1 MIDIHTHPVMIR
13 ELIEEEPGLARAVRE
28 VFGLLFPPQPLQ
40 VFLSELDA
48 AGVERAVLLPLDCTT
63 AHGCR
68 IVTNE
73 QVASLAEK
81 HPRLL
86 GFASVDPAV
95 REAPKRLERAI
106 RGLGLRGLKLDPALQ
121 RFALDSREQAY
132 PLYQACSELG
142 VPILVHCGLSWSMV
156 GQAKYARPLALEE
169 VAQEFPGLRLVIAH
183 CGWPWV
189 EEALLLALKYPNVYL
204 DTAVIYS
211 GTPGEA
217 LRRVLGERIGLE
229 VLERSLPRQLLFGS
243 NYPRQDIRRAVRGL
257 RALPLSPGLAQ
268 NLFQANA
275 ASLLG
280 LEGGRR

>member
-13 ELIEEEPGLARAVRE
+13 ELTEKDPALARAVRE

-40 VFLSELDA
+40 VFLSELDE

-73 QVASLAEK
+73 QVAALVEK
-81 HPRLL
+81 NPRLL

-95 REAPKRLERAI
+95 RDATKQLERAI

-121 RFALDSREQAY
+121 RFALDSRELAF

-142 VPILVHCGLSWSMV
+142 VPVLVHCGLSWSMV
-156 GQAKYARPLALEE
+156 GQTKYARPLALEE
-169 VAQEFPGLRLVIAH
+169 VAQEFPRLRLVIAH

-189 EEALLLALKYPNVYL
+189 EEALLVALKYPNVYL
-204 DTAVIYS
+204 DTSIIYS
-211 GTPGEA
+211 GTPAEA
-217 LRRVLGERIGLE
+217 LRRVLSECIGLE

-257 RALPLSPGLAQ
+257 RALPLSPGLAE

-275 ASLLG
+275 AVLLA
-280 LEGGRR
+280 LEGGSR